1 MTNAAEPIF
10 PTTRLTPSPT
20 GALHLGNA
28 RTFLINWA
36 LAKRR
41 GWHVRLRV
49 DDLEGP
55 RVKPGAAKQAEGDL
69 AWLGLTWDGPI
80 IRQTDRR
87 AEYDAALW
95 RLGGAGLLYS
105 CDCSRSTVAAGSP
118 GVAED
123 GARVYGGRCRGR
135 DWREPGALRLRIDG
149 GVAFDDEFLGRVGRP
164 ALAVG
169 DVVVRKADGEVGYQL
184 ASVVDDA
191 IDGITHVVRG
201 DDLLASTARQAF
213 VRRALGIVRSPAFVH
228 VPLVVGVDGR
238 KLAKR
243 HGDTRLAELRAEG
256 VSAGRVRALLGS
268 WSGFEPTGEACSLDE
283 WAERFDLGRL
293 PRVAVVYDDGRDRPK
308 A

>member
-41 GWHVRLRV
+41 EWRVRLRV

-55 RVKPGAAKQAEGDL
+55 RVKPGAARQAEQDL

-80 IRQTDRR
+80 IRQSDRR
-87 AEYDAALW
+87 AEYDAALA

-105 CDCSRSTVAAGSP
+105 CDCPRSTVAAGSP
-118 GVAED
+118 GAAED
-123 GARVYGGRCRGR
+123 GAMIYGGRCRGR
-135 DWREPGALRLRIDG
+135 DWREPGAVRLRVG
-149 GVAFDDEFLGRVGRP
+149 GDVRFEDEFLGRVERP
-164 ALAVG
+164 AAAVG
-169 DVVVRKADGEVGYQL
+169 DVVVRKSSGEVGYQL

-201 DDLLASTARQAF
+201 DDLLASTVRQAF
-213 VRRALGIVRSPAFVH
+213 VRRALGIASSPAFVH
-228 VPLVVGVDGR
+228 VPLVVGLDGR

-256 VSAGRVRALLGS
+256 VSAGRVRGMLAR
-268 WSGFEPTGEACSLDE
+268 WSGLGALGECSLDE
-283 WAERFDLGRL
+283 WVGRFDLTLL
-293 PRVAVVYDDGRDRPK
+293 PRGEVIYDDGRDRPR